1 MTDEDDDDDD
11 DDDDEGDDHDH
22 DAEGGSIACGV
33 QRVYSVMFK
42 ETICC
47 RVGKQDSTDWHT
59 AAADS
64 KLAHD

>member
-1 MTDEDDDDDD
+1 LTDVDDDDD
-11 DDDDEGDDHDH
+11 DDDDECDDHDH

-47 RVGKQDSTDWHT
+47 RVGKQDSTV
-59 AAADS
+59 
-64 KLAHD
+64 